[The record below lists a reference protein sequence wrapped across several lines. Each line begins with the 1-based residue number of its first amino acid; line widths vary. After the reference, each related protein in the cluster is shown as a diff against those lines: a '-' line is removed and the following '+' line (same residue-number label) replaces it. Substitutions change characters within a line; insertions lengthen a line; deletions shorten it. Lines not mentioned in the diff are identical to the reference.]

1 MPFGTSVGSSVSILS
16 SMITPTILILASASL
31 IGATTA
37 RLERTMVAMHELA
50 ASFDSHMELE
60 QDRRALNA
68 EQISLMVQVE
78 RSARRVR
85 LMQVAVAVLHVAIT
99 MFITA
104 ELGLGLEAATPVQ
117 LGLAPVALALFGALL
132 LLTAVGML
140 VYDGVIAIQA
150 TREEA
155 SFTLRMT
162 EYRAAELRHTPRR
175 TTAPVSW
182 S

>member
-1 MPFGTSVGSSVSILS
+1 VGMSVSILS

-50 ASFDSHMELE
+50 ASFDSHLEHE
-60 QDRRALNA
+60 QDRRALNE

-78 RSARRVR
+78 RAAMRVR
-85 LMQVAVAVLHVAIT
+85 LMQVAMGVLHVAIT
-99 MFITA
+99 MFVLA
-104 ELGLGLEAATPVQ
+104 ELGLGLEAATALQ
-117 LGLAPVALALFGALL
+117 LGWFPVALALFGAML
-132 LLTAVGML
+132 LLTSVSML

-162 EYRAAELRHTPRR
+162 EYRAAELRHTPKR